1 MVSMITVL
9 RLGHR
14 RIRDKRISTH
24 IGLTARA
31 FGADKVVYSGDKDDD
46 LLYSIQKTTED
57 WGGPFDV
64 EYTEHWKKVIRDHP
78 GTKIHLTMYG
88 LPLQDSVQ
96 DVRHKTDLLVVV
108 GGEKVPGE
116 VYTLSDHNLA
126 VTSQP
131 HSEVAALAVFLDQYF
146 GGGELSKNFKN
157 AKLKITPNEK
167 GKTVEKC

>member
-1 MVSMITVL
+1 MISMITIL

-31 FGADKVVYSGDKDDD
+31 FGADKVIFSGEKDDD
-46 LLYSIQKTTED
+46 LIYSVTKITED
-57 WGGPFDV
+57 WGGPFEA
-64 EYTEHWKKVIRDHP
+64 EYDKDWRKAIKTFP
-78 GTKIHLTMYG
+78 GTKVHLTMYG
-88 LPLQDSVQ
+88 LPIQEKIEEL
-96 DVRHKTDLLVVV
+96 RPIKDLLIIV

-116 VYTLSDHNLA
+116 VYQLTDHNLA

-131 HSEVAALAVFLDQYF
+131 HSEVAALAVFLDQF
-146 GGGELSKNFKN
+146 SLGEELSKQFKN
-157 AKLKITPNEK
+157 AKLKIVPNEK